1 MPVTENATSH
11 SQRLLTNLQGLQR
24 RVSERLAEREAELR
38 ELSGADTRLDEL
50 QQELDVLRPDQ
61 RRWSAERQALMDRR
75 DELSRAIAIAEAH
88 GKQTVET
95 ATENARRLQEE
106 LEQARALVLRTQQ
119 ELADQEGAHLADQA
133 GTAQR
138 RDRLA
143 IDLSHAQAQVTAL
156 AADKQ
161 RQDDDLAALL
171 ARVGTLEQQLQG
183 VAGAEAEQQHTPT
196 DPRDVAEK
204 QQQLDLV
211 SDEIRRQRDAVAALR
226 TEQQQLSEER
236 SALLARVAELELAL
250 QAGASSQIGDQET
263 SRAEQTQLFGQLAQL
278 EQALKVR
285 EQDSFAI
292 RDQLTAD
299 LDQARHQLT
308 EFSKREEQW
317 GRLEE
322 DRARLQAHLQVLE
335 QSWVAREAAIAEE
348 RAQWQRHLQSLTG
361 QDAAQTGATLSKRR
375 FFRLPRVFRRPSK
388 GNP

>member
-50 QQELDVLRPDQ
+50 QQELDVLRPDP

-119 ELADQEGAHLADQA
+119 ELADQESAHLTDQA

-138 RDRLA
+138 RERLA
-143 IDLSHAQAQVTAL
+143 NDLSQAQAQVAAL
-156 AADKQ
+156 AADKE

-171 ARVGTLEQQLQG
+171 ARVGTLEQQLQE
-183 VAGAEAEQQHTPT
+183 VADAEAEVQDAPT

-226 TEQQQLSEER
+226 TAVGKVFEAYCGHLDCSEIIAWFNDGGTLRVGDSDSAALCLKGFRTIDGLLKAAAESHLAEASQADVLVAACELILEGLHAQKKISRNEER
-236 SALLARVAELELAL
+236 GYTAVKPEPRGYGYESF
-250 QAGASSQIGDQET
+250 
-263 SRAEQTQLFGQLAQL
+263 SRSR
-278 EQALKVR
+278 K
-285 EQDSFAI
+285 I
-292 RDQLTAD
+292 
-299 LDQARHQLT
+299 
-308 EFSKREEQW
+308 
-317 GRLEE
+317 
-322 DRARLQAHLQVLE
+322 
-335 QSWVAREAAIAEE
+335 
-348 RAQWQRHLQSLTG
+348 
-361 QDAAQTGATLSKRR
+361 
-375 FFRLPRVFRRPSK
+375 
-388 GNP
+388 N